1 MRIVG
6 YEFLRRTLG
15 LTGFE
20 VSCPAA
26 IRPVTRVMHTEGLL
40 AVPAHVAP
48 DGDDT
53 LDHLLF
59 ALKHEGVNLQLLVQA
74 IQTIQPARLLTE
86 IDRTPNGQYIRIAC
100 CLWENFTG
108 QHLGGRPEIGVG
120 YVDLFDPAR
129 YITGPARRDSRWRVN
144 FNGLG
149 SALYCVTV
157 ERTPAIEAALASDIL
172 GRTKAF
178 VDSLGPAMMDR
189 ALAWAYLH
197 ETEKS
202 YAIEHETPSED
213 KAKAF
218 IRLLR
223 QAHEGRALTEDY
235 LAELQSST
243 VSNPL
248 DKAVQFR
255 TEQNWLR
262 GPGRGA
268 SGVTYVPPPPG
279 LAAALMDEWMAFAN
293 NAPRLIDPIVA
304 ASIAS
309 FGFVFIHPFMDGNGR
324 LSRFL
329 FHKALCTS
337 GKLDK
342 GLLLPVSVAM
352 KRHESEYLAVLQS
365 YSRQA
370 RDRVQVTWIDEGE
383 YAFEFKSDDAIFR
396 YWDATACVEFGFQ
409 MAAEALDVELR
420 QETRFLARYDA
431 VMKMVNDQIDL
442 RGNDLTTLVVI
453 CLDNRGVI
461 SQNKRKRY
469 AGHVPA
475 ATFGLIEAAV
485 REALANEGDGDGSA
499 GH

>member
-1 MRIVG
+1 MSTVG
-6 YEFLRRTLG
+6 YEFLRHALG

-20 VSCPAA
+20 IARPAA
-26 IRPVTRVMHTEGLL
+26 VRPVTRVMRTEGLL

-48 DGDDT
+48 RGDDA

-74 IQTIQPARLLTE
+74 IKFIPPGRLREE

-100 CLWENFTG
+100 CLWETFTG

-129 YITGPARRDSRWRVN
+129 YITGPARRDRRWRVN

-149 SALYCVTV
+149 SSLYCVTV

-172 GRTKAF
+172 GRTEAF
-178 VDSLGPAMMDR
+178 VDSLGPAMTDR

-197 ETEKS
+197 ETQDS
-202 YAIEHETPSED
+202 YAIENETPSED
-213 KAKAF
+213 KANAF
-218 IRLLR
+218 IRLLH

-248 DKAVQFR
+248 DKAAQFR

-268 SGVTYVPPPPG
+268 SGVTYVPPPPD

-352 KRHESEYLAVLQS
+352 KRHETDYLAALQS
-365 YSRQA
+365 YSRQV
-370 RDRVQVTWIDEGE
+370 RERVLVTWIDDAE
-383 YAFEFKSDDAIFR
+383 YAFDFRCDDAIFR
-396 YWDATACVEFGFQ
+396 YWDATACVEFGLR
-409 MAAEALDVELR
+409 MAAQALDVELR

-431 VMKMVNDQIDL
+431 VMRTVNERIDL
-442 RGNDLTTLVVI
+442 RGSDLGTLVVA
-453 CLDNRGVI
+453 CLENQGVV
-461 SQNKRKRY
+461 SRKLRKRL
-469 AGHVPA
+469 AQRVPESAFGFIEVAVRDALA
-475 ATFGLIEAAV
+475 ATTA
-485 REALANEGDGDGSA
+485 D
-499 GH
+499 

>member
-1 MRIVG
+1 M
-6 YEFLRRTLG
+6 
-15 LTGFE
+15 
-20 VSCPAA
+20 
-26 IRPVTRVMHTEGLL
+26 
-40 AVPAHVAP
+40 
-48 DGDDT
+48 
-53 LDHLLF
+53 
-59 ALKHEGVNLQLLVQA
+59 
-74 IQTIQPARLLTE
+74 
-86 IDRTPNGQYIRIAC
+86 
-100 CLWENFTG
+100 
-108 QHLGGRPEIGVG
+108 
-120 YVDLFDPAR
+120 R
-129 YITGPARRDSRWRVN
+129 YITGPARRNSRWRVN

-149 SALYCVTV
+149 SSLYCVTV
-157 ERTPAIEAALASDIL
+157 ARTPAIEAAIASDIL

-197 ETEKS
+197 ETEDS
-202 YAIEHETPSED
+202 FAIEHETPSED

-218 IRLLR
+218 IQLLH

-243 VSNPL
+243 VSNPP

-268 SGVTYVPPPPG
+268 SGVTYVPPPPA

-293 NAPRLIDPIVA
+293 NAPRFIDPIVA

-352 KRHESEYLAVLQS
+352 KRHESEYLAVLQG

-383 YAFEFKSDDAIFR
+383 YTFAFRCDDAIFR
-396 YWDATACVEFGFQ
+396 YWDATACVEFGFR
-409 MAAEALDVELR
+409 MAAQALDVELR
-420 QETRFLARYDA
+420 RETRFLARYDA
-431 VMKMVNDQIDL
+431 VMQRVNDQIDL
-442 RGNDLTTLVVI
+442 RGSDLATLVVI
-453 CLDNRGVI
+453 CLDNQGVI
-461 SQNKRKRY
+461 SQNNRKRY
-469 AGHVPA
+469 ASRVPEA
-475 ATFGLIEAAV
+475 AIGLIEAAT
-485 REALANEGDGDGSA
+485 REVLSNEA
-499 GH
+499 